1 MIRRSSWGCLS
12 LLFAFAACDR
22 AAEEAVVASV
32 DDYSLTLQQVRS
44 EYDRVNEEG
53 AWDAASVDERADF
66 ASLLLDKQMLVMIAR
81 EHCPEPDVKRE
92 RLERI
97 LAEKTLVRLAE
108 EGRREKFP
116 FPPERKAELM
126 RRLQRAAR
134 VRTVVVEAQ
143 YMKDATAAVE
153 EGVGFDEIVGRYAW
167 LGREGKASI
176 DTMNIA
182 VGVAGRDMV
191 FKVLLD
197 DPAEGDVVGP
207 AATRQGPIVSEILSF
222 EPIELDGDPR
232 IQETAETYALD
243 YDYLPVQNVFF
254 DSLRAAADVKV
265 FDEGVTVIR
274 ERFAGFWDSVRAES
288 DVDLQALRAPIWRFD
303 EADRA
308 VPAFELFGETHTVG
322 EYVLS
327 LDDLDI
333 DVWPPKAE
341 QERVKTMVEQ
351 RALRFIVYFQ
361 AIKEG
366 YDKHPQY
373 LATMARMREQQL
385 LEQFRDRWLV
395 TQVEVP
401 EERMRKQ
408 YEDNPEKYETAE
420 QIAYG
425 MIVFPASEEQRARAF
440 RAKLKT
446 GDPWE
451 ELAEAEVARGTGV
464 LFEADT
470 GLRSIRV
477 PPPRPSW
484 IPYRNLA
491 STLQPGE
498 YSEVTETG
506 ERWAIVRCNDRAP
519 ARMSTFEEA
528 RPQIY
533 RTILQLVL
541 DEEIDRRLEKKRAE
555 LKPVV
560 NRELLAASAPSQT

>member
-1 MIRRSSWGCLS
+1 SWGCLS

-207 AATRQGPIVSEILSF
+207 AATRQGPIV
-222 EPIELDGDPR
+222 
-232 IQETAETYALD
+232 
-243 YDYLPVQNVFF
+243 
-254 DSLRAAADVKV
+254 
-265 FDEGVTVIR
+265 
-274 ERFAGFWDSVRAES
+274 
-288 DVDLQALRAPIWRFD
+288 
-303 EADRA
+303 
-308 VPAFELFGETHTVG
+308 
-322 EYVLS
+322 
-327 LDDLDI
+327 
-333 DVWPPKAE
+333 
-341 QERVKTMVEQ
+341 
-351 RALRFIVYFQ
+351 
-361 AIKEG
+361 
-366 YDKHPQY
+366 
-373 LATMARMREQQL
+373 
-385 LEQFRDRWLV
+385 
-395 TQVEVP
+395 
-401 EERMRKQ
+401 
-408 YEDNPEKYETAE
+408 
-420 QIAYG
+420 
-425 MIVFPASEEQRARAF
+425 
-440 RAKLKT
+440 
-446 GDPWE
+446 
-451 ELAEAEVARGTGV
+451 
-464 LFEADT
+464 
-470 GLRSIRV
+470 
-477 PPPRPSW
+477 
-484 IPYRNLA
+484 
-491 STLQPGE
+491 
-498 YSEVTETG
+498 
-506 ERWAIVRCNDRAP
+506 
-519 ARMSTFEEA
+519 
-528 RPQIY
+528 
-533 RTILQLVL
+533 
-541 DEEIDRRLEKKRAE
+541 
-555 LKPVV
+555 
-560 NRELLAASAPSQT
+560 